1 MTLIKEKFYVYIL
14 CHLRMDDIKK
24 YIVWYEK
31 TTVREIWYQINLMSD
46 LVVSVEFKTTYLQF
60 SGPMHC

>member
-31 TTVREIWYQINLMSD
+31 TTVREI
-46 LVVSVEFKTTYLQF
+46 
-60 SGPMHC
+60 